1 MGRKP
6 GIIANGALRRW
17 PTGPG
22 KEVRT
27 VNVRQYE
34 VSVVLSPSLEQSQ
47 LALEKEIIARALERF
62 GAQVVKTEEWG
73 VRRLAYPIAKDTQ
86 GYFIFYTV
94 NMPHDQVAALEK
106 ELRLRDNVR
115 RVMIVRTP
123 APKLAS

>member
-1 MGRKP
+1 MK
-6 GIIANGALRRW
+6 
-17 PTGPG
+17 
-22 KEVRT
+22 T

-34 VSVVLSPSLEQSQ
+34 VSVVLNPSLDQSQ
-47 LALEKEIIARALERF
+47 LALEKELIARALERF

-94 NMPHDQVAALEK
+94 NMLQDQVAALEK

-115 RVMIVRTP
+115 RVMIVRTAQP
-123 APKLAS
+123 QLAS